1 VLRRRLHAGAGG
13 VAVALAMALPLV
25 AFVPL
30 FVARLAARRGDAA
43 AADGRAWTLA
53 WWAALAPLALVA
65 LVGWVVHG
73 APPTLLVT
81 VALIA
86 LAAPLARL
94 PRRAVFVGGAAALAV
109 LVGLLALERLTA
121 ERTWYDPAVF
131 PALDPQR
138 VIALA
143 TGVDVVAPRASG
155 EAVVERGWA
164 LTGTAAALLVEVD
177 VRAVGAGQ
185 LAWFGVAPAAGGRAP
200 WVEEPLE
207 LAPEWR
213 RVTLRFEPDQLA
225 AAAALRT
232 TVRVQGPGRVELRDL
247 RLRAEPGAT
256 IAPRPRLPRPRLWY
270 GGPNLVGHTLALGG
284 LMTAAAAP
292 ALVPAGAT
300 LLLAGAGVALTGS
313 RTAAAVFVL
322 CAALALLVRAR
333 PRTRWL
339 LIAAFALAAVAA
351 SALLEPSDLGR
362 LGAWSWDDRNVQSR
376 GIEMRDALQ
385 ALAAEP
391 ARGVGEGNLPSF
403 AHNMWLQLGG
413 EFGVPGLVAALWWS
427 LAVLAIGWRSGALA
441 GGVLALAFLGLQVV
455 DDSWRY
461 PGTFLP
467 LLVGLSTLA
476 RVRGGASEGGG

>member
-1 VLRRRLHAGAGG
+1 
-13 VAVALAMALPLV
+13 MALPLV

-43 AADGRAWTLA
+43 AAASARAWTLA

-81 VALIA
+81 VVLIA

-131 PALDPQR
+131 PAFDLQR

-143 TGVDVVAPRASG
+143 TGVDVIAPGTAG

-164 LTGTAAALLVEVD
+164 LTGTAEAVLVDVEVR
-177 VRAVGAGQ
+177 VVGAGQ
-185 LAWFGVAPAAGGRAP
+185 LAWFGVAPAAGSRAP

-207 LAPEWR
+207 LTPEWR
-213 RVTLRFEPDQLA
+213 RVTLRLEPDQLA
-225 AAAALRT
+225 SAAALRT
-232 TVRVQGPGRVELRDL
+232 TVRVQGTGRVELRDL
-247 RLRAEPGAT
+247 HVRVEPSAT

-284 LMTAAAAP
+284 LMTAVAAP
-292 ALVPAGAT
+292 SLVPAGAT
-300 LLLAGAGVALTGS
+300 LLVAGAGVALTGS
-313 RTAAAVFVL
+313 RTAAAVFL
-322 CAALALLVRAR
+322 TCAALLLLVRAR
-333 PRTRWL
+333 PRARWS
-339 LIAAFALAAVAA
+339 LIAAFVLAVVAA
-351 SALLEPSDLGR
+351 SVLLDPSDLGR
-362 LGAWSWDDRNVQSR
+362 LGAWSLDDRNVQSR
-376 GIEMRDALQ
+376 SVEMRDALH
-385 ALAAEP
+385 ALAEEP
-391 ARGVGEGNLPSF
+391 LRGVGEGNLPSF

-427 LAVLAIGWRSGALA
+427 TAVIVIGWRRGALA

-461 PGTFLP
+461 PGVFLP

-476 RVRGGASEGGG
+476 RVRGGASEGDG